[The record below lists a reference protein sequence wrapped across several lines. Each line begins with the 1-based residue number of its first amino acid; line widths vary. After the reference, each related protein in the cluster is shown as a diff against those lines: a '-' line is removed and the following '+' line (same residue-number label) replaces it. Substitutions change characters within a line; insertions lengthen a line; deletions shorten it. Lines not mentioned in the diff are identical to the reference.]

1 MKYRSVL
8 GSILL
13 LMICQSSR
21 GQERKTLDLYV
32 GYSYTNINTS
42 SSPGLGS
49 YPLQGGE
56 VSVSYKVQRW
66 VTAVADFG
74 LGATAS
80 RNSNIVGIQ
89 IHGTQ
94 TSYLFGPRV
103 TPPLHWKRF
112 TSFGQVLVGFSR
124 AQRGL
129 YDTSTSSQ
137 KSLTWTA
144 GGGLDFRLN
153 SNFSLRPIQV
163 EYLQTR
169 FSEMTNGWQ
178 YQNNIRTSV
187 GLVLHF

>member
-1 MKYRSVL
+1 MKLRTVL

-13 LMICQSSR
+13 MMLCQCSH
-21 GQERKTLDLYV
+21 GQERKTLDLFL
-32 GYSYTNINTS
+32 GYSYTRVNPS

-56 VSVSYKVQRW
+56 ASISYKVYRW

-74 LGATAS
+74 LGTTPS

-94 TSYLFGPRV
+94 TSYLFGPRAAL
-103 TPPLHWKRF
+103 PHWKRV
-112 TSFGQVLVGFSR
+112 TPFGQVLLGFSH
-124 AQRGL
+124 ATRGL
-129 YDTSTSSQ
+129 YDTSNSQ
-137 KSLTWTA
+137 KSFAWTA

-153 SNFSLRPIQV
+153 GSVSLRPIQV

-169 FSEMTNGWQ
+169 FSETTTGWQ
-178 YQNNIRTSV
+178 YQNNMRASIGV
-187 GLVLHF
+187 VLHF